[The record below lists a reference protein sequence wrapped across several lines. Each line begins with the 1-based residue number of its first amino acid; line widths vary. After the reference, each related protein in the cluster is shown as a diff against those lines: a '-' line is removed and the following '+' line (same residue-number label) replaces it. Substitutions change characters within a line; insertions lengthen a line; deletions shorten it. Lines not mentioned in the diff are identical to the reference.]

1 MAVEGITGL
10 VVPFVGIGLLLGCLP
25 MLMGL
30 GILVVIDI
38 FKKI

>member
-1 MAVEGITGL
+1 MEGITGL
-10 VVPFVGIGLLLGCLP
+10 VVPFVGIGLLLGCIP

-30 GILVVIDI
+30 GILAVVDI